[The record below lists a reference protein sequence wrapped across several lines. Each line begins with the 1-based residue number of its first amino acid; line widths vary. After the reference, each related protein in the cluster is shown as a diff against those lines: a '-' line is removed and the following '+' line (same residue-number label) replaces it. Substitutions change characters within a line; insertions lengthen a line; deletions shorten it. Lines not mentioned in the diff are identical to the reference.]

1 MCLTQDIE
9 SDPRCTGF
17 FRRKTLCKTLAGN
30 RCDLITIS
38 AVTTDPDELQR
49 RRGIVISARVHPGET
64 NASWMMQVGLCLFHS
79 LILSL
84 SLSLYVLPVCRCD
97 LCAAVSSV
105 CIPRLRHLQSLLSSA
120 VVCQGVLR
128 FLTGFSPEAQYLRQ
142 HFIFKIVPML
152 NPDGVIAGNYRCSLA
167 GVDLNRRWRNP
178 KPDLHPTIVAMKAMM
193 QRFCSDRPVQLFC
206 DLHGHSRLYN
216 IFL

>member
-84 SLSLYVLPVCRCD
+84 SLSLFTSCLSVDVICALLFR
-97 LCAAVSSV
+97 LCASLVFV
-105 CIPRLRHLQSLLSSA
+105 TCNPCFPRLWSA
-120 VVCQGVLR
+120 RACYA
-128 FLTGFSPEAQYLRQ
+128 S
-142 HFIFKIVPML
+142 
-152 NPDGVIAGNYRCSLA
+152 
-167 GVDLNRRWRNP
+167 
-178 KPDLHPTIVAMKAMM
+178 
-193 QRFCSDRPVQLFC
+193 
-206 DLHGHSRLYN
+206 
-216 IFL
+216 